1 MIKYQRTILED
12 KYHVIEIFEC
22 PIETMMFAAGLGAEN
37 ITVENY
43 NQYGKESQASFHINC
58 ENKTIIPKLS
68 RYNVDFQMSK
78 PDFFDLA
85 SIWHASG
92 CYAVF
97 CSNDRD
103 MPFKV
108 SELRGAS
115 RYNALDNFQWT
126 LELAIPG
133 PASDGWGHI
142 ASPDK
147 TLIDKIENQM
157 QNYLLH

>member
-1 MIKYQRTILED
+1 MIKYQRTILQD

-22 PIETMMFAAGLGAEN
+22 PTELMMYAAGLGAEN

-43 NQYGKESQASFHINC
+43 NQYGKESQAAFHINC
-58 ENKTIIPKLS
+58 ENKIIMPKLS
-68 RYNVDFQMSK
+68 RYNVDFQISK
-78 PDFFDLA
+78 SEFFDLT
-85 SIWHASG
+85 SLWHASG

-97 CSNDRD
+97 CSNDKD

-108 SELRGAS
+108 SELSGVS
-115 RYNALDNFQWT
+115 RYSALDNFQWT

-133 PASDGWGHI
+133 SASDGWGHI

-147 TLIDKIENQM
+147 NIIDKIEEQIN
-157 QNYLLH
+157 NLIE